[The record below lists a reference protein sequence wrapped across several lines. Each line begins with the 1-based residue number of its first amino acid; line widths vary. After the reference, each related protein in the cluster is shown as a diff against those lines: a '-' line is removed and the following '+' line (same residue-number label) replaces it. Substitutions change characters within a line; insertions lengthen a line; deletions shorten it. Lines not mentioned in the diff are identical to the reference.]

1 MDFGF
6 TAENNAFRE
15 EVRQFIVDTIT
26 PEVQAELKQSRLKR
40 PGPLTKQ
47 LLLKLGEHGWIGMSW
62 PKEYGGEEAPLEQLG
77 LLLEEM
83 GRALAPFRSWGRRKS
98 SGHGGGLRQM
108 AGGVWAANRGV
119 SVHSAHVCRYG
130 HLGRWRVSFDVRS
143 VVEIKSWTTG

>member
-1 MDFGF
+1 MDVLLDEYEEMLKHTAREFFERECSPELVRRMEADELGHSVEMWRQIAALGWLGF
-6 TAENNAFRE
+6 AL
-15 EVRQFIVDTIT
+15 
-26 PEVQAELKQSRLKR
+26 PQA
-40 PGPLTKQ
+40 
-47 LLLKLGEHGWIGMSW
+47 
-62 PKEYGGEEAPLEQLG
+62 YGGEEAPLEQLG